1 MGIVQ
6 TLLDPVFRPLLLK
19 LGPLW
24 TVVLI
29 AFLFSIIATLVY
41 KWTTNQTEIKR
52 LRDEMKSS
60 QKRVKELRNEPDK
73 MLEANKQVMDQV
85 MSSNGKI
92 MKQTVPS
99 MIITFL
105 LFIFVSSWCAG
116 NLAFEPLHPG
126 ENFTLQVMMQNGAQ
140 GNVSVR
146 VPEGLKVLG
155 ELVKPASSIVNFS
168 LVGIGEGNYFVDVL
182 YNEKPYSKEVFITL
196 NQRYAEQIKSFSN
209 ELIGSVGI
217 DYKKLIILPIGIRD
231 WFGWLGI
238 YIWSSLLFSLV
249 FRKLFKVY

>member
-6 TLLDPVFRPLLLK
+6 TFLDPVFRPLLLM

-24 TVVLI
+24 AVVFI

-52 LRDEMKSS
+52 LRDEMKTS

-73 MLEANKQVMDQV
+73 MLEANKQVM
-85 MSSNGKI
+85 SSNMHI

-99 MIITFL
+99 MFITFF

-116 NLAFEPLHPG
+116 NLAFEPLHRG

-146 VPEGLKVLG
+146 VPGGLKVLG
-155 ELVKPASSIVNFS
+155 ESVKPASSIINFS
-168 LVGIGEGNYFVDVL
+168 LSTGEGGDYFVDFI
-182 YNEKPYSKEVFITL
+182 YGGKPYSKEVII
-196 NQRYAEQIKSFSN
+196 NPDQKYAEQVTVFGN
-209 ELIGSVGI
+209 EPITSVRI

-231 WFGWLGI
+231 WFGWLGV